1 MMDGLM
7 DGCRE
12 REGGL
17 FARKG
22 LAGARNILWNI
33 LQWVC
38 RGMKAMKRILLLIL
52 GYFLI
57 VQAALGVLMCCGQ
70 PQNAALILIVSG
82 FFGWAGYKLLKIAD
96 RK

>member
-1 MMDGLM
+1 MESCGT
-7 DGCRE
+7 E
-12 REGGL
+12 
-17 FARKG
+17 RKG

-38 RGMKAMKRILLLIL
+38 RDTKAMKRILLLIL
-52 GYFLI
+52 AYLLI
-57 VQAALGVLMCCGQ
+57 IQAGFGLLMCCGQ
-70 PQNAALILIVSG
+70 PQNAALILIVSA